1 MAKPDLIQTPAYFLK
16 YINLVPQD
24 NIMEAFKNQA
34 SHFVTF
40 LQSIPAHKYLHRYQ
54 PEKWSLQ
61 ELILHIIDTE
71 RIFAYRALCIARKE
85 PNSLL
90 GFDENVYAANSK
102 ADNRNWENLINEFSV
117 VRSST
122 EFLFQ
127 SFDENQLRTVGLSN
141 SQQISAI
148 SIGFILV
155 GHVLHHEAIIKSRYL

>member
-127 SFDENQLRTVGLSN
+127 INFSTIKILKQMKVIYLIDGQGAGPVEIENN
-141 SQQISAI
+141 IN
-148 SIGFILV
+148 
-155 GHVLHHEAIIKSRYL
+155 K